1 MAMPPDVVY
10 KQMIQKI
17 CEAGKEISVS
27 QTWRYSTHI
36 NPPGVTTQYEILE
49 WVDGKPKKVAN
60 FHKKIDLFYWLQERA
75 G

>member
-49 WVDGKPKKVAN
+49 WVDGKPKK
-60 FHKKIDLFYWLQERA
+60 
-75 G
+75 